1 MVKYS
6 KQPAAAGFTLI
17 ELLVVIA
24 IITILAGLLL
34 PALAASKAKGQRTSC
49 MSQARQLS
57 LACMLY
63 SDDANDRF
71 PYNLGSNEIKRS
83 LKDGKY
89 VNWTSPIMSW
99 EVEPDNTNQLLL
111 TRGGVGPYL
120 DRSAAIYRCPSDRV
134 VSDLQAE
141 AGWTKRVRSWSMNAM
156 VGDAGE
162 FSQNGAN
169 VNNPTYRQFFRTSQV
184 LQPSRIFVFIE
195 EHPDSINDAYFVDRA
210 ATWQWNDL
218 PASWHSQA
226 ANLTFVDG
234 HAESHRWLF
243 ASTRPPNR
251 PDAAHLP
258 FDVPYRDLGDF
269 RWLME
274 RMSTESTTPYR
285 YGD

>member
-1 MVKYS
+1 MSKYNR
-6 KQPAAAGFTLI
+6 PLGAAGFTLI

-34 PALAASKAKGQRTSC
+34 PALAASRAKGQRTSC

-71 PYNLGSNEIKRS
+71 PYNLGSTEIRQS
-83 LKDGKY
+83 VKDGKY

-99 EVEPDNTNQLLL
+99 EVEPDNTNGVLL

-120 DRSAAIYRCPSDRV
+120 DRTAAIYSCPSDRV
-134 VSDLQAE
+134 VSDLQAAE
-141 AGWTKRVRSWSMNAM
+141 GWTRRVRSWSMNAM

-169 VNNPTYRQFFRTSQV
+169 VNNPTYRQFFRSSQI

-195 EHPDSINDAYFVDRA
+195 EHPDSINDGYFVDRA
-210 ATWQWNDL
+210 ATLQWNDL
-218 PASWHSQA
+218 PASWHGQA
-226 ANLTFVDG
+226 ANLTFADG
-234 HAESHRWLF
+234 HAESHRWL
-243 ASTRPPNR
+243 APSTRPPNR
-251 PDAAHLP
+251 PDAAQLP
-258 FDVPYRDLGDF
+258 FAIPYRDLGDF

-274 RMSTESTTPYR
+274 RMSTEGGPVYR
-285 YGD
+285 YGG